1 MELIMHYVCIENN
14 NITSILNYEPNVPG
28 GVTVHQITDEQA
40 AQIVAQTHYFN
51 VSSKSVT
58 PVESR
63 ILAQK
68 EQDKANAQHRE
79 FLRDTDWKVLRHI
92 RQKALNL
99 PTSLTEQEYLELE
112 QQRTNAAASIV

>member
-14 NITSILNYEPNVPG
+14 NITNILNYEPNVPA
-28 GVTVHQITDEQA
+28 GVAVYQITDEQA
-40 AQIVAQTHYFN
+40 TQIAAQTHYFN
-51 VSSKSVT
+51 VSSKTVT
-58 PVESR
+58 PVESS

-112 QQRTNAAASIV
+112 QQRTSAAASIV